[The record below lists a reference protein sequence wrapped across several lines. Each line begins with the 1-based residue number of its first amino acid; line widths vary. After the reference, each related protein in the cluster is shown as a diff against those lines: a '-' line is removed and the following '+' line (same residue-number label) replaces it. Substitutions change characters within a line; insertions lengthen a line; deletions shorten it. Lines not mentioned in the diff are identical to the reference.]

1 MTRATR
7 MLVMDRKIVLQLIE
21 GKSFNSI
28 AKDLGVGKR
37 RIKKLYSKSLGAGY
51 ITLLRPLPP
60 FPEKLFSEKIAGK
73 NRSQNSSRKSIYDEL
88 LMPHLEDIKI
98 KIELNYHQVTI
109 IEELPVVVPK
119 SSFSRFIKRH
129 GLELKRKKANSV
141 VPEIFTEPGDVLQ
154 LDWGKIRDVIDPATG
169 TKKTLWALVGVL
181 GFSRFMMVK
190 FVWTNSVEVTMSAIE
205 DMLRELGGVPRKI
218 VSDNPK
224 CFATTASLYEP
235 VINVAMER
243 FAGHYGMIIDCLP
256 PRRPELKG
264 KVERLMPYARRL
276 FESYGEF
283 VSLEHA
289 QAHMNKKLIIANERK
304 HGTLKK
310 RPIDMFLLD
319 EAHLLKELPPLA
331 FSREEYQD
339 SKVRKDGHVCFRG
352 KFYSVGEKLTGEMTF
367 IIGNAD
373 TVAIYLKGE
382 LLESHQRIKD
392 GYRVKSTKKH
402 HLKHWDQIQDDH
414 GMYLDRARAIG
425 EFAELLI
432 ASILKQGNGFVDT
445 RKVWGILSLDKS
457 YSKEKINNAC
467 RTCLEL
473 DQFSYNSLKRILEL
487 KECLLSK
494 EELRPTGKNKYVRS
508 TDDYVQK
515 INLN

>member
-1 MTRATR
+1 MNRATR
-7 MLVMDRKIVLQLIE
+7 MLIMDRKIVVKLIE
-21 GKSFNSI
+21 GDSFNSI
-28 AKDLGVGKR
+28 AKELGVGKR
-37 RIKKLYSKSLGAGY
+37 RIKKLYSKALGAGY

-60 FPEKLFSEKIAGK
+60 FPEKLFSEKLEDTNEPK
-73 NRSQNSSRKSIYDEL
+73 SSTPKSIYDEL
-88 LMPHLEDIKI
+88 LSPYLADIKT
-98 KIELNYHQVTI
+98 KIELEYHQVTI
-109 IEELPVVVPK
+109 MEELPIKVPK
-119 SSFSRFIKRH
+119 SSFSRFLKRH
-129 GLELKRKKANSV
+129 GLELKKKKLNKV

-154 LDWGKIRDVIDPATG
+154 LDWGKIRDVIDPETG
-169 TKKTLWALVGVL
+169 KKKTLWALVGVL

-190 FVWTNSVEVTMSAIE
+190 FVWTNSVEVTMNAIE
-205 DMLRELGGVPRKI
+205 DMLREMGGVPRKI

-243 FAGHYGMIIDCLP
+243 FAHHYGVIIDCLP

-289 QAHMNKKLIIANERK
+289 QEHMNKKLIIANERK
-304 HGTLKK
+304 HGTLRK

-331 FSREEYQD
+331 FAREEYQD
-339 SKVRKDGHVCFRG
+339 SKVRKDGHVCFRN
-352 KFYSVGEKLTGEMTF
+352 KFYSVGEKLAGEMTF

-382 LLESHQRIKD
+382 LLESHQRIKNS
-392 GYRVKSTKKH
+392 YQVKSTKKH
-402 HLKHWDQIQDDH
+402 HLKHWEQIQDDH
-414 GMYLDRARAIG
+414 GMYLDRARSIG
-425 EFAELLI
+425 ESAELLI

-494 EELRPTGKNKYVRS
+494 EELRPAGKNKYVRS
-508 TDDYVQK
+508 TEDYVQK
-515 INLN
+515 TNLN